1 MLLMTGGSVTLAHTH
16 QAATTP
22 SPSMISQDPFHVP
35 TLRTQTRPTSSSTPC
50 LPALTF
56 CVLPRLTAISCSPWA
71 KPQSLLHA
79 SLCLAPLPTLRKW
92 DAHTGSQAGMVR
104 QGCSWP
110 ACLTQVWGVQVL
122 QGSWSSTSPPNPIP
136 YLSRGTAGG
145 CGASYGESTGEGGAR
160 AETELPK
167 APPYPGHC
175 AHPILQQHSLPP
187 TWLEAEPSTNWSFVS
202 CWPCSKIISA

>member
-56 CVLPRLTAISCSPWA
+56 CVLPRLIAISCSPWA

-79 SLCLAPLPTLRKW
+79 SLCLAPLPTLQKW
-92 DAHTGSQAGMVR
+92 DAHTLGARQGWCGRDVLGQPVLPRYGGFRCCKAAGPPHPLQTPFPTLAEAQLEAVGPVMGRALGKGVLGLR
-104 QGCSWP
+104 QGCPKLPLIQGTVPVPSCNSTP
-110 ACLTQVWGVQVL
+110 CLPHGWK
-122 QGSWSSTSPPNPIP
+122 PNPAQI
-136 YLSRGTAGG
+136 
-145 CGASYGESTGEGGAR
+145 GASLAAGLAVR
-160 AETELPK
+160 
-167 APPYPGHC
+167 
-175 AHPILQQHSLPP
+175 
-187 TWLEAEPSTNWSFVS
+187 
-202 CWPCSKIISA
+202 

>member
-1 MLLMTGGSVTLAHTH
+1 MDLGQLEISWSRRWGNAVPVYAGLQLSQSWQGGQVMPAHCYK
-16 QAATTP
+16 AMWCPVPAP
-22 SPSMISQDPFHVP
+22 SPLDV
-35 TLRTQTRPTSSSTPC
+35 SSPPPC
-50 LPALTF
+50 P
-56 CVLPRLTAISCSPWA
+56 
-71 KPQSLLHA
+71 
-79 SLCLAPLPTLRKW
+79 
-92 DAHTGSQAGMVR
+92 HTGSQAGMVR

-160 AETELPK
+160 AETGLPK

-175 AHPILQQHSLPP
+175 ARPILQQHSLPP

-202 CWPCSKIISA
+202 CWLCSKIISA